1 MSGQNQDSESL
12 RQQYIDFEK
21 LKSIVEAL
29 NKLFEVL
36 FSHDQ
41 LAVRGL
47 TIEPPSRRRTLTGR
61 DVTVM
66 RVRATVELLGERA
79 SELLEPFLELEG
91 SIEGAGF
98 KAYSGEPR
106 VQRSI
111 DIELQLDV

>member
-1 MSGQNQDSESL
+1 
-12 RQQYIDFEK
+12 
-21 LKSIVEAL
+21 
-29 NKLFEVL
+29 
-36 FSHDQ
+36 
-41 LAVRGL
+41 
-47 TIEPPSRRRTLTGR
+47 
-61 DVTVM
+61 M

-91 SIEGAGF
+91 SIEKAGF